1 MFCVGIVCHSF
12 TYDNNTHDKDN
23 NSLRLPEAWLITAV
37 AESKSKFT
45 KMTGDFDTYGR
56 AWVTL

>member
-1 MFCVGIVCHSF
+1 MYCVGIVCHSL

-37 AESKSKFT
+37 DESKSKFT
-45 KMTGDFDTYGR
+45 KMTGDFDT
-56 AWVTL
+56 